1 MQSLSYTRLQIFYL
15 LLINLPHLRSILN
28 YFAARNP
35 IPLGN
40 LGSKIRSHS
49 SQCSDDRKYGN
60 VKWRVVLKQRF
71 APDHCVIARLS
82 RGARAGPGWTRGS
95 EANPHGA
102 FWTLWAPI
110 FTVSPAVHSEPQ
122 IKSETLYRAGSTT
135 EQVSNMSINEQHKRT
150 ASISTEKNQ
159 KFDKWQHAWYVFIR
173 SYFKTQILQSIIT
186 HLPFNTPV
194 IPFCPA

>member
-35 IPLGN
+35 IRPGN
-40 LGSKIRSHS
+40 LGSKICSHS

-60 VKWRVVLKQRF
+60 VKWRVVLKQNF

-82 RGARAGPGWTRGS
+82 RGARAGPGWTRRSG
-95 EANPHGA
+95 ANPHSA

-110 FTVSPAVHSEPQ
+110 FTVSLAATQNHKSSLKRCTGQAPQ
-122 IKSETLYRAGSTT
+122 LSRWVTSVLKSSTKGLLPLAQRKT
-135 EQVSNMSINEQHKRT
+135 RSLTSDNTRGTFLFGAISKHKYF
-150 ASISTEKNQ
+150 NQ
-159 KFDKWQHAWYVFIR
+159 
-173 SYFKTQILQSIIT
+173 
-186 HLPFNTPV
+186 
-194 IPFCPA
+194 